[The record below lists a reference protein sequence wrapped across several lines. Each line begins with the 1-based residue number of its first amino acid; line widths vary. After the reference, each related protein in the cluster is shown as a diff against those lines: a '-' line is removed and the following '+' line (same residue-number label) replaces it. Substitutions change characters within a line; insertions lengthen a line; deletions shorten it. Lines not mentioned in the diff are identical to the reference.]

1 MSKII
6 ITIFFLQIFLVLYS
20 KEECLKNSCNYEGQ
34 DYDGEQIED
43 DEEKSGPAGPGDNNV
58 CLEIRHCI
66 NGIAPST
73 HCTSIMMDQLFTT
86 VSSNNVMPA
95 SGKL

>member
-1 MSKII
+1 MI

-43 DEEKSGPAGPGDNNV
+43 DEEKPGPIGPGDNDIS
-58 CLEIRHCI
+58 LEIDSVKTVLH
-66 NGIAPST
+66 NPPTAP
-73 HCTSIMMDQLFTT
+73 
-86 VSSNNVMPA
+86 P
-95 SGKL
+95 